1 MRNAVNSVMEIIMKK
16 MAIMAM
22 GMCLA
27 SMVST
32 QVMAGKYAKRSKTS
46 EATMNISKQA
56 PDRCAVSAMDDWV
69 SIDAHLSGLFDA
81 GDSEAIVS
89 FTVSTAAKGNPVGA
103 RWDLKTGTKVRTAGP
118 AGPAPGGDCDSAP
131 SEPAQEHA
139 IKTKGMGGDRT
150 NPPIVTKDVADF
162 ACDVSGDASNPVVR
176 VRFIRVR
183 SQDKVSVQDISFTR
197 RTTGADGGGM
207 PVVKIDDAIVCSAAS
222 GEASS
227 ISGLLMPAVQ
237 R

>member
-1 MRNAVNSVMEIIMKK
+1 MEIIMKK
-16 MAIMAM
+16 TAIMAM
-22 GMCLA
+22 GLCLA

-46 EATMNISKQA
+46 EASNNISKQA
-56 PDRCAVSAMDDWV
+56 GDRCAVSAMDDWV

-89 FTVSTAAKGNPVGA
+89 FTVSSAAKGNPVGA

-118 AGPAPGGDCDSAP
+118 VGPAPGGDCDSAP
-131 SEPAQEHA
+131 SGLAQEHA
-139 IKTKGMGGDRT
+139 INTKGAGSNDRT

-162 ACDVSGDASNPVVR
+162 TCDVSGDAINPVVR

-207 PVVKIDDAIVCSAAS
+207 PVVKFDDAVVCSTAS

>member
-22 GMCLA
+22 GICLA

-32 QVMAGKYAKRSKTS
+32 QALAGKYVKRSKTS
-46 EATMNISKQA
+46 EASNSISAQRLT
-56 PDRCAVSAMDDWV
+56 RCSVSGGISAMDDWV

-89 FTVSTAAKGNPVGA
+89 FTVSSGAARYDFKWP
-103 RWDLKTGTKVRTAGP
+103 KVRTA
-118 AGPAPGGDCDSAP
+118 APGPTPGGTCDSAP

-139 IKTKGMGGDRT
+139 IKTKGAGGDRT

-162 ACDVSGDASNPVVR
+162 ACDVSGDAINPVVR

-227 ISGLLMPAVQ
+227 ISALLLPAVQ

>member
-22 GMCLA
+22 GLCLA

-32 QVMAGKYAKRSKTS
+32 QALAGKYAKRSKTS

-89 FTVSTAAKGNPVGA
+89 FTVSSGAARYDFKWP
-103 RWDLKTGTKVRTAGP
+103 KVRTAAP
-118 AGPAPGGDCDSAP
+118 GPAPGGTCDSAP
-131 SEPAQEHA
+131 SGPAQDHA
-139 IKTKGMGGDRT
+139 INTKGAGSGDRT